1 MGRVKM
7 RENEYFF
14 PKDQWDDT
22 RRSNIMFHQTI
33 RRKEKEYGT
42 EMNVERNSG
51 QKLPKLGERHKPFLV
66 DSRGSV
72 NLKWDKPSEIHAQKQ
87 HNEIAENKTK
97 KKKKTINSNRG
108 TIE

>member
-1 MGRVKM
+1 MKKM
-7 RENEYFF
+7 NIFF
-14 PKDQWDDT
+14 PKDQCDT
-22 RRSNIMFHQTI
+22 RRSNMCFYQTI

-42 EMNVERNSG
+42 EMNVERRVAKNFPNLV
-51 QKLPKLGERHKPFLV
+51 KDIKPFLV

-87 HNEIAENKTK
+87 HNEIVENKTK
-97 KKKKTINSNRG
+97 QKTKNSNRE